1 MAKLYA
7 TTIVNT
13 DENAQMQ
20 GIEMRGM
27 FHTFEEAY
35 SFGLQSGKPFSVCD
49 YAYLKT
55 TTTNTLPTETAA
67 TTETITVET
76 AVEETSGCAV

>member
-1 MAKLYA
+1 MRDFQ
-7 TTIVNT
+7 TSDVFVNRI
-13 DENAQMQ
+13 NAVKM
-20 GIEMRGM
+20 INANL
-27 FHTFEEAY
+27 H
-35 SFGLQSGKPFSVCD
+35 SVCD